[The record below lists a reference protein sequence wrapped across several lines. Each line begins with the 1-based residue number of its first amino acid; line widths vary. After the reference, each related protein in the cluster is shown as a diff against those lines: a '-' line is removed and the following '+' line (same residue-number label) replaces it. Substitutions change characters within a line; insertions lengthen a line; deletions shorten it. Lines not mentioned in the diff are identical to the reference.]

1 MELSMSNDPR
11 VLVLDEMRKQT
22 ALLERIAAALSGG
35 ASATASA
42 PRVDLDGAHGNP
54 PIKAKD
60 PRDWSGPPMTGKR
73 FSECPPEYLDLLAER
88 YEFFANDPTKAEKR
102 RFNELDAARARG
114 WAARLRAGWTAPAG
128 PAKVDE
134 TQTEPVW

>member
-1 MELSMSNDPR
+1 VKTTGRRCPICKERNSR
-11 VLVLDEMRKQT
+11 VLD
-22 ALLERIAAALSGG
+22 
-35 ASATASA
+35 
-42 PRVDLDGAHGNP
+42 
-54 PIKAKD
+54 
-60 PRDWSGPPMTGKR
+60 
-73 FSECPPEYLDLLAER
+73 AER